1 MAPATIDSVLLIAFG
16 GPTAPHEIR
25 PFLEVVT
32 RGRRIPPARLEEVA
46 HHYEQMPGGRSPLT
60 ELTEAQAR
68 ALAAA
73 LVVEGPP
80 LPVFVG
86 MRNWRPW
93 LRDTLAV
100 MTARGHRRALGVIL
114 SPLRTEASWERYM
127 ADVAGARAATPN
139 APDVVFAPAW
149 FDHPGFVEAV
159 ADRSRQAF
167 AQVPVAAR
175 ADTPLVFTAHSVPV
189 AMAAASPYV
198 ADFTAASRE
207 VASRL
212 GHGRW
217 SLAYQSRSGS
227 PGEPWLEPDVNDVVR
242 ALGREGAR
250 HVVLAPIGFV
260 CDHVEVLYDLDVEAR
275 ATARAAGLA
284 LHRAHAA
291 NDHPAFI
298 AALAE
303 IVRRH
308 GNGAGVTPTAG
319 PQAGRR

>member
-1 MAPATIDSVLLIAFG
+1 MLDAVLLIAFG

-25 PFLEVVT
+25 PFLDVVT
-32 RGRRIPPARLEEVA
+32 RGRRIPAARLEEVA
-46 HHYEQMPGGRSPLT
+46 HHYEEMPGGRSPLN
-60 ELTEAQAR
+60 ELTDAQAR
-68 ALAAA
+68 ALAAVLA
-73 LVVEGPP
+73 AEGSA

-93 LRDTLAV
+93 LRDTLAA
-100 MTARGHRRALGVIL
+100 MAAQGHRRVLGVIL

-127 ADVAGARAATPN
+127 ADVAQARAATPD

-149 FDHPGFVEAV
+149 FDHPGFVGAA
-159 ADRSRQAF
+159 ADRCRQAF
-167 AQVPVAAR
+167 AQVPAATR
-175 ADTPLVFTAHSVPV
+175 AETPLIFTAHSVPV

-198 ADFTAASRE
+198 ADFTTASRE

-242 ALGREGAR
+242 ALAREGAR
-250 HVVLAPIGFV
+250 HVVVAPIGFV

-275 ATARAAGLA
+275 ATARAAGIA
-284 LHRAHAA
+284 LHRAQAV

-303 IVRRH
+303 VVRRH
-308 GNGAGVTPTAG
+308 VSGAGGAPPAG
-319 PQAGRR
+319 PEAGRR